1 MENSSDSIYYKI
13 GKFLIAIAFIYKAV
27 EFFGCIPSLY
37 GEIPS
42 YFYTPVFWVVILALI
57 WLAAGLSFLFNIG
70 RRLMAIIVTSA
81 IVLIL
86 ITSTSRGFENVHD
99 INSTLLKF
107 NGWFC
112 FMGGALLLGSYGNE
126 RYYTPDTHEEIFIKK
141 PGMFTA
147 GRIFVGA
154 FFVIAG
160 ILHLCNVNTDAA
172 YCLPGFPAAKFWVI
186 FTGICWISC
195 GIALWFN
202 LLNKLAAWGAT
213 ILIIIITIMIN
224 LRGINSS
231 NAWQDITQVF
241 SNVALIGACFVLAS
255 RGYWWFTKPKA

>member
-1 MENSSDSIYYKI
+1 M
-13 GKFLIAIAFIYKAV
+13 
-27 EFFGCIPSLY
+27 
-37 GEIPS
+37 
-42 YFYTPVFWVVILALI
+42 
-57 WLAAGLSFLFNIG
+57 LFRSIG

-99 INSTLLKF
+99 ISSTLLKF
-107 NGWFC
+107 GAWFSL
-112 FMGGALLLGSYGNE
+112 MGGALMLGSYGNE

-154 FFVIAG
+154 FFMIAG
-160 ILHLCNVNTDAA
+160 ILHIVNVNGDAA

-186 FTGICWISC
+186 FTGICWIAS
-195 GIALWFN
+195 ALAYWFN
-202 LLNKLAAWGAT
+202 LLTKLATLGVT
-213 ILIIIITIMIN
+213 ILVLVITFMIN
-224 LRGINSS
+224 LRGIDSS